1 MRGQTLKLTIEPADD
16 LAVRLQA
23 AAQRKGSS
31 SIRDFVCQ
39 VIKKELQRSELDG
52 VPRGSSSDV
61 ATLMRQVQKLEN
73 GQRAIVAMMD
83 SSAKILAALL
93 RRQGASR

>member
-1 MRGQTLKLTIEPADD
+1 MRGQILKLTIELADE

-23 AAQRKGSS
+23 ATQREGSL

-39 VIKKELQRSELDG
+39 VIEKELERSELDG

-61 ATLMRQVQKLEN
+61 AALMRQVQKLEN
-73 GQRAIVAMMD
+73 GQRAIVALVD

-93 RRQGASR
+93 RRRGASR